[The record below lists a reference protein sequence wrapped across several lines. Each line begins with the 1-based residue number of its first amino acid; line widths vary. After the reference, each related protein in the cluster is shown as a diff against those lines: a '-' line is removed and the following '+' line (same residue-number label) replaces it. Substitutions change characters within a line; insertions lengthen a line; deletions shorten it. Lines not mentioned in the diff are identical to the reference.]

1 MSPLNLGKVCMTGM
15 SSTAAPLTPRRRLLL
30 DAALRVAADEGLRGL
45 THRAVDRRAGVAEG
59 SCSAYFRTR
68 KALQAALT
76 EYVAAAL
83 GDDVASLADA
93 LEGAQETDDRAVELA
108 MHLFLRWLEERQLL
122 LAKLEVSLE
131 ASREPEL
138 AGLLAEWRA
147 RLVELVDGI
156 MVARGLEQGTDRAE
170 TLVAS
175 LDGILFAALLKPR
188 DDRQAFLIRS
198 LTLLMAALTG
208 KRTPEADGPQASPGP
223 PAATV

>member
-1 MSPLNLGKVCMTGM
+1 M
-15 SSTAAPLTPRRRLLL
+15 SSTSSSGAPRSPRRRLLL

-45 THRAVDRRAGVAEG
+45 THRAVDRRAGVPEG

-76 EYVAAAL
+76 EYVAGAL
-83 GDDVASLADA
+83 GADVASLADD
-93 LEGAQETDDRAVELA
+93 LEESLGTDDRAVELA
-108 MHLFLRWLEERQLL
+108 MRLFLRWLDERELL
-122 LAKLEVSLE
+122 MAKLEVSLE

-147 RLVELVDGI
+147 RLVELVDRI

-175 LDGILFAALLKPR
+175 LDGILFAALLKPPA
-188 DDRQAFLIRS
+188 DRQAFLLRS
-198 LTLLMAALTG
+198 LSLLMAALTG
-208 KRTPEADGPQASPGP
+208 GR
-223 PAATV
+223 AA

>member
-1 MSPLNLGKVCMTGM
+1 MSPLTLGKVRMSST
-15 SSTAAPLTPRRRLLL
+15 SSTAAPLSPRRRLLL
-30 DAALRVAADEGLRGL
+30 DAALRVAADQGLRGL
-45 THRAVDRRAGVAEG
+45 THRAVDRRAGVPEG

-76 EYVAAAL
+76 QYVAGAL
-83 GDDVASLADA
+83 DADVALLAEE
-93 LEGAQETDDRAVELA
+93 LENAVESGDRGVELA
-108 MHLFLRWLEERQLL
+108 MRLFLRWLDQRELL

-138 AGLLAEWRA
+138 AGLLAEWRT
-147 RLVELVDGI
+147 RLVGLVDQI

-175 LDGILFAALLKPR
+175 LDGILFAALLKPYG
-188 DDRQAFLIRS
+188 DRQAFLSRS

-208 KRTPEADGPQASPGP
+208 ARTS
-223 PAATV
+223 

>member
-1 MSPLNLGKVCMTGM
+1 M
-15 SSTAAPLTPRRRLLL
+15 SSTSSSGASRSPRRRLLL

-45 THRAVDRRAGVAEG
+45 THRAVDRRAGVPEG

-76 EYVAAAL
+76 EYVAGAL
-83 GDDVASLADA
+83 GADVASLADD
-93 LEGAQETDDRAVELA
+93 LEDSLGTDDRAVELA
-108 MHLFLRWLEERQLL
+108 MRLFLRWLDERELL
-122 LAKLEVSLE
+122 MAKLEVSLE

-147 RLVELVDGI
+147 RLVELVDRI

-175 LDGILFAALLKPR
+175 LDGILFAALLKPPA
-188 DDRQAFLIRS
+188 DRQAFLLRS
-198 LTLLMAALTG
+198 LSLLMAALTG
-208 KRTPEADGPQASPGP
+208 GR
-223 PAATV
+223 AA

>member
-1 MSPLNLGKVCMTGM
+1 M
-15 SSTAAPLTPRRRLLL
+15 SSTSSSGAPRSPRRRLLL

-45 THRAVDRRAGVAEG
+45 THRAVDRRAGVPEG

-76 EYVAAAL
+76 EYVAGAL
-83 GDDVASLADA
+83 GADVASLADD
-93 LEGAQETDDRAVELA
+93 LEESLGTDDRAVELA
-108 MHLFLRWLEERQLL
+108 MRLFLRWLDERELL
-122 LAKLEVSLE
+122 MAKLEVSLE

-147 RLVELVDGI
+147 RLVDLVDRI

-175 LDGILFAALLKPR
+175 LDGILFAALLKPPA
-188 DDRQAFLIRS
+188 DRQAFLLRS
-198 LTLLMAALTG
+198 LSLLMAALTG
-208 KRTPEADGPQASPGP
+208 GR
-223 PAATV
+223 AA

>member
-1 MSPLNLGKVCMTGM
+1 MSSTSST
-15 SSTAAPLTPRRRLLL
+15 SSTAAPLSPRRRLLL

-45 THRAVDRRAGVAEG
+45 THRAVDRRAGVPEG

-76 EYVAAAL
+76 EYVAGAL
-83 GDDVASLADA
+83 DADVALLAEE
-93 LEGAQETDDRAVELA
+93 LESAVESGDRGVELA
-108 MHLFLRWLEERQLL
+108 MRLFLRWLDERELL

-138 AGLLAEWRA
+138 AGLLAEWRT
-147 RLVELVDGI
+147 RLVGLVDQI

-175 LDGILFAALLKPR
+175 LDGILFAALLKPCG
-188 DDRQAFLIRS
+188 DRQAFLSRS

-208 KRTPEADGPQASPGP
+208 AS
-223 PAATV
+223 TS

>member
-1 MSPLNLGKVCMTGM
+1 M
-15 SSTAAPLTPRRRLLL
+15 SSTAAPLSPRRRLLL
-30 DAALRVAADEGLRGL
+30 DAALRVAANEGLRGL
-45 THRAVDRRAGVAEG
+45 THRAVDRRAGVPEG

-76 EYVAAAL
+76 EYVARAL
-83 GDDVASLADA
+83 GDDVAALADD
-93 LEGAQETDDRAVELA
+93 LEAPLEEDDDRAVELA
-108 MHLFLRWLEERQLL
+108 MRLFLRWLDERELL

-147 RLVELVDGI
+147 RLVEVVDRI

-175 LDGILFAALLKPR
+175 LDGILFAALLKPHA
-188 DDRQAFLIRS
+188 DRQAFLSRS
-198 LTLLMAALTG
+198 LTLLMGALTG
-208 KRTPEADGPQASPGP
+208 D
-223 PAATV
+223 

>member
-1 MSPLNLGKVCMTGM
+1 M
-15 SSTAAPLTPRRRLLL
+15 SSTSSSGAPRSPRRRLLL

-45 THRAVDRRAGVAEG
+45 THRAVDRRAGVPEG

-76 EYVAAAL
+76 EYVAGAL
-83 GDDVASLADA
+83 GADVASLADD
-93 LEGAQETDDRAVELA
+93 LEDSLGTDDRAVELA
-108 MHLFLRWLEERQLL
+108 MRLFLRWLDERELL
-122 LAKLEVSLE
+122 MAKLEVSLE

-147 RLVELVDGI
+147 RLVELVDRI

-175 LDGILFAALLKPR
+175 LDGILFAALLKPPA
-188 DDRQAFLIRS
+188 DRQAFLLRS
-198 LTLLMAALTG
+198 LSLLMAALTG
-208 KRTPEADGPQASPGP
+208 GR
-223 PAATV
+223 AA

>member
-1 MSPLNLGKVCMTGM
+1 M
-15 SSTAAPLTPRRRLLL
+15 SSTAAPLSPRRRLLL

-45 THRAVDRRAGVAEG
+45 THRAVDRRAGVPEG

-76 EYVAAAL
+76 EYVARAL
-83 GDDVASLADA
+83 GEDVASLADD
-93 LEGAQETDDRAVELA
+93 LEGPLEQDGGRAVELA
-108 MHLFLRWLEERQLL
+108 MRLFLRWLDERELL

-147 RLVELVDGI
+147 RLVEVVDRI

-175 LDGILFAALLKPR
+175 LDGILFAALLKPHA
-188 DDRQAFLIRS
+188 DRQAFLSRS
-198 LTLLMAALTG
+198 LTLLMGALAG
-208 KRTPEADGPQASPGP
+208 D
-223 PAATV
+223 

>member
-1 MSPLNLGKVCMTGM
+1 MTGM
-15 SSTAAPLTPRRRLLL
+15 SSTAAPLTPRRRLWL

-83 GDDVASLADA
+83 GDDVASLAEA

-175 LDGILFAALLKPR
+175 LDGILFAALLKPH

-208 KRTPEADGPQASPGP
+208 KRAPEPGGPQASPGP